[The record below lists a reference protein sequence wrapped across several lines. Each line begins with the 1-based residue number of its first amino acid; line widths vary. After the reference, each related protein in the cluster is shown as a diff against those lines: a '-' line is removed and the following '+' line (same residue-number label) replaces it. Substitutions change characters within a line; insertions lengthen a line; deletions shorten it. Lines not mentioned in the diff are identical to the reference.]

1 MTTTRK
7 PAARRTATRK
17 PVAEKID
24 AFEALRARAAGA
36 PKPGANVNVAP
47 LTLGPAEGFD
57 PPIVVRWP
65 SALSDKIGLD
75 VASRRGDAVGFL
87 STLLGE
93 RNFVRVVAAFENEP
107 DNEMLLVGLQ
117 LRLTDHFLGRGAG
130 EAPGGTPA
138 S

>member
-7 PAARRTATRK
+7 APAKRTPARK
-17 PVAEKID
+17 PVDQKIE
-24 AFEALRARAAGA
+24 AFEALRARAAGTS
-36 PKPGANVNVAP
+36 KLGANVNVAP
-47 LTLGPAEGFD
+47 LTLGPADGFD

-75 VASRRGDAVGFL
+75 IASRRGDAIGFL
-87 STLLGE
+87 HTLLGE
-93 RNFVRVVAAFENEP
+93 RDFVRVIAAFENEP
-107 DNEMLLVGLQ
+107 DNELLLVGLQ

-130 EAPGGTPA
+130 EVPGGSPA

>member
-7 PAARRTATRK
+7 PAAKRTTPRK
-17 PVAEKID
+17 TVEQKVD
-24 AFEALRARAAGA
+24 AFEALRARAAGT
-36 PKPGANVNVAP
+36 PKLGSNVNREP

-57 PPIVVRWP
+57 PSIVVRWP

-75 VASRRGDAVGFL
+75 VASRRGDAIGFL
-87 STLLGE
+87 HTLLGDLD
-93 RNFVRVVAAFENEP
+93 FVRVVAAFENEP